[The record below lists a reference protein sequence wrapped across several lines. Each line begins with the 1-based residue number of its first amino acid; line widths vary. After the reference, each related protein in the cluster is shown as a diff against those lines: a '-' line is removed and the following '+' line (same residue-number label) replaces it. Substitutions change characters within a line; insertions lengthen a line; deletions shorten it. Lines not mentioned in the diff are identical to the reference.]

1 MVGTADIL
9 LVIATQ
15 NIVVEQ
21 RYLQIHLPIITHH
34 LYWKLS
40 NLPIPAVTEVWATID
55 RVIGDMNDI
64 DSLARIGVVP
74 GSQYLAGIRIQIEH
88 DFTRD

>member
-9 LVIATQ
+9 LVITTQ

-21 RYLQIHLPIITHH
+21 RYLLIHLPIITHH

-40 NLPIPAVTEVWATID
+40 NLPTPAVTEVGTAIN

-64 DSLARIGVVP
+64 DSLTGVGVDP
-74 GSQYLAGIRIQIEH
+74 GPQYLAGIKIQIEH
-88 DFTRD
+88 AFTRD